1 MRLIFINRFYWPETP
16 ATGQLLTDLAERL
29 AAAGAE
35 VAVITSHSGATNLP
49 GRERRN
55 GVDLH
60 RIRGTRWSSARLVG
74 KAVDFATFSLGALA
88 RLHRLATRDAIVI
101 ALTDPPLLGIGASWI
116 ARWRGARTIHW
127 IQDIYP
133 ELAIALAGQGWLRAL
148 RPLRN
153 RAWRQADACVTL
165 GEDMTTVLADAGV
178 DPARR
183 AVIPNWAP
191 AGVTPP
197 PAAES
202 EKLRAAWGLEGK
214 FIVAYSGNLGRV
226 HDLAPVLA
234 AAEALRDEPE
244 MAFLFVGGGPQR
256 AALEAEARRRQLGN
270 VSFRDAQPRD
280 QLAASLAAAEV
291 HLVTL
296 RPGCERL
303 VFPSKLY
310 GIAAVGRPVV
320 FIGPPGC
327 ELAQL
332 VAQQDLGAAV
342 DRDDV
347 PQIVA
352 VLRALQRNPAQR
364 ARHREAALRFATD
377 HDVSSA
383 VRRWRTLLDGLHA
396 CGTPRAAVKTLSA

>member
-29 AAAGAE
+29 AASGAD

-49 GRERRN
+49 ERERRN
-55 GVDLH
+55 SVDIH
-60 RIRGTRWSSARLVG
+60 RVRGTRWSSAGLVG
-74 KAVDFATFSLGALA
+74 KAVDFATFSLGALW

-101 ALTDPPLLGIGASWI
+101 ALTDPPLLGIGATWI
-116 ARWRGARTIHW
+116 ARWRRAGTVHW

-133 ELAIALAGQGWLRAL
+133 ELAIALARQGWLRVL

-178 DPARR
+178 DPGRR
-183 AVIPNWAP
+183 VVIPNWAP
-191 AGVTPP
+191 AGVAPPP
-197 PAAES
+197 PAES
-202 EKLRAAWGLEGK
+202 ERLRSAWGLGGK

-226 HDLAPVLA
+226 HDLEPVLA

-244 MAFLFVGGGPQR
+244 MAFLFVGDGPQR

-280 QLAASLAAAEV
+280 QLAASLAAADV

-310 GIAAVGRPVV
+310 GITAVGRPVV

-327 ELAQL
+327 ELARL

-352 VLRALQRNPAQR
+352 VLQSLRRDPAQR
-364 ARHREAALRFATD
+364 ARHGAAALRFATD
-377 HDVSSA
+377 HDVGSA

-396 CGTPRAAVKTLSA
+396 CGVRRAAVKTLSA